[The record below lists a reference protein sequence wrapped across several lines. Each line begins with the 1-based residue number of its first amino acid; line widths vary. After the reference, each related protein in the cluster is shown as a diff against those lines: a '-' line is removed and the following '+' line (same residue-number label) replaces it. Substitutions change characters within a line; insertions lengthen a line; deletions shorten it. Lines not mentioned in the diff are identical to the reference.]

1 MSEQKGDLKYYENQ
15 PYDLE
20 MVVDPEEEESRDQGG
35 ARKKN
40 VVEEE
45 EEPAYQEV
53 KVSPP
58 VIKALPKFDISKFQ
72 DLAKTPEQ
80 KELLSIMQR

>member
-1 MSEQKGDLKYYENQ
+1 MSTQKGDLKYYDNQ

-20 MVVDPEEEESRDQGG
+20 MDIEHDDEESRDQGRP
-35 ARKKN
+35 AKKQMDDY
-40 VVEEE
+40 
-45 EEPAYQEV
+45 EEPTYQEV

-58 VIKALPKFDISKFQ
+58 VIKPLPKFDISKFQ
-72 DLAKTPEQ
+72 DLAKTPDQ

>member
-1 MSEQKGDLKYYENQ
+1 
-15 PYDLE
+15 
-20 MVVDPEEEESRDQGG
+20 MVVDPDEEESRDQG
-35 ARKKN
+35 RPPKKN
-40 VVEEE
+40 QVEEE
-45 EEPAYQEV
+45 DEPAYQEV

-58 VIKALPKFDISKFQ
+58 VIKALPKFDITKFQ

>member
-1 MSEQKGDLKYYENQ
+1 MSQQKGDLKYYENQ

-20 MVVDPEEEESRDQGG
+20 MEIEHDDDESREQIGTS
-35 ARKKN
+35 KKQQ
-40 VVEEE
+40 VEEY
-45 EEPAYQEV
+45 EPQYQEV

-58 VIKALPKFDISKFQ
+58 QIKALPKFDISKFQ
-72 DLAKTPEQ
+72 DLASTQEQ

>member
-1 MSEQKGDLKYYENQ
+1 MAEQKGDLKYYENQ

-20 MVVDPEEEESRDQGG
+20 MVVDPDEEESRDQG
-35 ARKKN
+35 RPPKKN
-40 VVEEE
+40 RVEEE
-45 EEPAYQEV
+45 DEPAYQEV

-58 VIKALPKFDISKFQ
+58 VIKALPKFDITKFQ

>member
-1 MSEQKGDLKYYENQ
+1 MSDQKGDLKYYDNQ

-20 MVVDPEEEESRDQGG
+20 MDIEHDDEESRDQGR
-35 ARKKN
+35 APKKQMDDY
-40 VVEEE
+40 EE
-45 EEPAYQEV
+45 AQYQEV

-58 VIKALPKFDISKFQ
+58 VIKPLPKFDISKFQ

>member
-1 MSEQKGDLKYYENQ
+1 MDDYEEAQ
-15 PYDLE
+15 
-20 MVVDPEEEESRDQGG
+20 
-35 ARKKN
+35 
-40 VVEEE
+40 
-45 EEPAYQEV
+45 YQEV

-58 VIKALPKFDISKFQ
+58 VIKPLPKFDISKFQ